1 MSENFESTTS
11 GVVVLQASSRNH
23 NWISRLA
30 SIGSAPFNW
39 IERGVL
45 VALTAPVKPIWR
57 RLDAYSPKF
66 QKTLACK
73 IIAVS
78 LFPVLLVASMMT
90 GFAIVEHGLTG
101 YSVAL
106 TLGSF
111 IIPGLI
117 LAPLDRLMPWSR
129 NWLDRDD
136 SGTDVLMILSMAFW
150 NPLVTAVS
158 VFLTAWLVGWIHT
171 QLPPDTIRSFWPTAL
186 HPILQV
192 CLLLVVM
199 DFFRYWYHRWMHE
212 NAFLWRWHAVHHSSL
227 RLYWFNGVRFH
238 FLEVLTTLV
247 IWVVPFTLIQAPA
260 GIVFVAGMVSDLIGK
275 FQHTNVDVKLGP
287 LEYVFSGPDN
297 HRYHHSKNIA
307 EGNKNYGGDIILW
320 DHLFGTFHLPKGQ
333 RPSDDIGV
341 GGIPDFPQS
350 WLGLTLAPFNNALWR
365 RVESKNK

>member
-11 GVVVLQASSRNH
+11 GVVVLQAPSRNH
-23 NWISRLA
+23 NWINRLA
-30 SIGSAPFNW
+30 SIVITPFNW

-78 LFPVLLVASMMT
+78 LFPVLLVASIVI
-90 GFAIVEHGLTG
+90 GFAAVEHGLTV
-101 YSVAL
+101 YSLAWAL
-106 TLGSF
+106 GVF
-111 IIPGLI
+111 ILPGLI
-117 LAPLDRLMPWSR
+117 LGPLERLMPWSR
-129 NWLDRDD
+129 NWLDRED
-136 SGTDVLMILSMAFW
+136 SGTDFLMIMSMLVWA
-150 NPLVTAVS
+150 PLMTALG

-171 QLPPDTIRSFWPTAL
+171 QLPPDTIRSFWPAAL

-192 CLLLVVM
+192 CLLIVVM

-212 NAFLWRWHAVHHSSL
+212 KPFMWRWHAVHHSSV
-227 RLYWFNGVRFH
+227 RLYWFNGLRAH
-238 FLEVLTTLV
+238 PLEYLTSNL

-260 GIVFVAGMVSDLIGK
+260 DIVFVAGIFSRLIGK
-275 FQHTNVDVKLGP
+275 LPHSNIDAKLGP
-287 LEYVFSGPDN
+287 LEYVFSGPTN
-297 HRYHHSKNIA
+297 HRYHHSMDIA
-307 EGNKNYGGDIILW
+307 EGNKNYGGDVMLW

-350 WLGLTLAPFNNALWR
+350 WLGLMLAPFNNTLWR
-365 RVESKNK
+365 RDRSKKE